1 MKFSKRSKE
10 KLSTC
15 HPDLIKIANKAI
27 ELSRIDFGISEG
39 NRSLKRQKE
48 LYDQGKSKV
57 DGIRKRGK
65 HNHSPSLAFD
75 IYAYTGGKVS
85 WETKHL
91 CYLGGFIIGLSEK
104 MLEDGEITHRL
115 RWGGNWDMDGE
126 IISDQT
132 FQDLPHFELRK
143 ID

>member
-1 MKFSKRSKE
+1 MNFSSRSKE

-15 HPDLIKIANKAI
+15 ETDLQKIFNKAI
-27 ELSRIDFGISEG
+27 ELSRIDFGISAG
-39 NRSLKRQKE
+39 HRSLEKQKQY
-48 LYDQGKSKV
+48 YDEGKSKV
-57 DGIRKRGK
+57 DGIRVKGK
-65 HNHSPSLAFD
+65 HNYSPSKAVD
-75 IYAYTGGKVS
+75 IYAYVAGKAV

-91 CYLGGFIIGLSEK
+91 CYLGGLIVGVAE
-104 MLEDGEITHRL
+104 MLLQQGEIEHKL

-143 ID
+143 A